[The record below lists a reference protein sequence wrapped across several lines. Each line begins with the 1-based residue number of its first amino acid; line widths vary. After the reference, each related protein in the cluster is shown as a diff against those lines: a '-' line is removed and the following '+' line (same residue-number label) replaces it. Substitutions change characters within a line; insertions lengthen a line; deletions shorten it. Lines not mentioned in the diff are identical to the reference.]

1 VFAAISRVAMI
12 GKPRSPYAW
21 RRDRKRCLL
30 RDRGNHI
37 GDRGNAPWLVN
48 DLENCASHARHVPD
62 QTVKRGR

>member
-1 VFAAISRVAMI
+1 
-12 GKPRSPYAW
+12 
-21 RRDRKRCLL
+21 L